1 MKWIMLGL
9 LLLNVGLLAFFELS
23 QANQALSRSRPPPL
37 HPEKI
42 QLLTPQ
48 QIEAMPRKAPPEAA
62 VQPAEP
68 VATVTTACYEWGNFS
83 ARNLP
88 RARTILDQFSLIA
101 TVQQQTPQA
110 STRYWVYIPRR
121 PSAQSANTKM
131 EELKALGLDDIFV
144 VQEPQWRYAIS
155 LGLFKDEQLAAKRLE
170 DVKRRGVNS
179 AIKAV
184 RNQEQGQSSLLINNM
199 SADTAAE
206 IEKLRPDFPGSE
218 IKQITCQ

>member
-1 MKWIMLGL
+1 MKWIIVGL
-9 LLLNVGLLAFFELS
+9 LVLNAGLLAFFELY
-23 QANQALSRSRPPPL
+23 QANQALSPSRPPPL
-37 HPEKI
+37 HPEQI
-42 QLLTPQ
+42 RLLTPQ
-48 QIEAMPRKAPPEAA
+48 QVEAMPRKSPPVA
-62 VQPAEP
+62 VAQPEP
-68 VATVTTACYEWGNFS
+68 VTAVTTACYEWGNFS

-88 RARTILDQFSLIA
+88 RARSVLNQFSLAA
-101 TVQQQTPQA
+101 TEQQQTPQS

-121 PSAQSANTKM
+121 ASAQAANAKM

-155 LGLFKDEQLAAKRLE
+155 LGLFKDEQLATRRLE
-170 DVKRRGVNS
+170 DVKRRGVSS

-184 RNQEQGQSSLLINNM
+184 RNQEQGQSSFIINNM

-218 IKQITCQ
+218 IKQVTCQ